1 MSETPD
7 TKPKDG
13 AAAAAAAAP
22 AAKKGGGAVAMILG
36 LLLPPILAAAGSFG
50 GARVAGGHQPA
61 APHVEAPA
69 HVEAKP
75 PGPTVALDPF
85 LVSVPDAKGKGH
97 PMKLSVAV
105 EFGGIVH
112 DEAALKAFVPR
123 IRDAIL
129 AHMRTLSY
137 EEALESAHSETLRE
151 DLLERCKKA
160 GAVGAERI
168 LITDLVSQ

>member
-1 MSETPD
+1 MSDTPD

-13 AAAAAAAAP
+13 AAAAAP
-22 AAKKGGGAVAMILG
+22 AAKKGGGAVAMVLG
-36 LLLPPILAAAGSFG
+36 IVLPAILAGAGSFG
-50 GARVAGGHQPA
+50 GARVAGAQQPV
-61 APHVEAPA
+61 HVEAPA
-69 HVEAKP
+69 HVELKP

-105 EFGGIVH
+105 EFGPLVH
-112 DEAALKAFVPR
+112 EDVLKAFVPR

-129 AHMRTLSY
+129 AHMRTLTY
-137 EEALESAHSETLRE
+137 EEALESAHSDKLRE
-151 DLLERCKKA
+151 ELLERCKKA
-160 GAVGAERI
+160 GAAGAERI

>member
-7 TKPKDG
+7 TKPKD
-13 AAAAAAAAP
+13 AAAEP
-22 AAKKGGGAVAMILG
+22 KKKGGGAVSMILG
-36 LLLPPILAAAGSFG
+36 ILLPAILAGGASFG
-50 GARVAGGHQPA
+50 GARVATGHQPP
-61 APHVEAPA
+61 PHVEAPA

-85 LVSVPDAKGKGH
+85 LVSVPDAKGKAH

-105 EFGGIVH
+105 EFGGLVH
-112 DEAALKAFVPR
+112 EDTLKAFVPR

-129 AHMRTLSY
+129 AHMRTLTY
-137 EEALESAHSETLRE
+137 EEALESAHSNVLRD

-160 GAVGAERI
+160 GALGAERI

>member
-13 AAAAAAAAP
+13 AAAAP

-36 LLLPPILAAAGSFG
+36 IVLPAILAAGASFG
-50 GARVAGGHQPA
+50 GARVATGHQP
-61 APHVEAPA
+61 APHVEAPV

-129 AHMRTLSY
+129 AHMRTLTY
-137 EEALESAHSETLRE
+137 EEALESAHSDALRE

-160 GAVGAERI
+160 GAAGAERI

>member
-7 TKPKDG
+7 TKPKEG
-13 AAAAAAAAP
+13 AAATAP
-22 AAKKGGGAVAMILG
+22 PAKKGGGVVAMVLG
-36 LLLPPILAAAGSFG
+36 IVLPAILAAAGSFG
-50 GARVAGGHQPA
+50 GARVAGAHTP
-61 APHVEAPA
+61 APHVEAAPA

-129 AHMRTLSY
+129 AHMRTLTY
-137 EEALESAHSETLRE
+137 EEALESAHSDTLRDE
-151 DLLERCKKA
+151 LLERCKKA

>member
-1 MSETPD
+1 MSDTPD
-7 TKPKDG
+7 TKPREG
-13 AAAAAAAAP
+13 ADAAAP
-22 AAKKGGGAVAMILG
+22 AKKGGGVVPMILG
-36 LLLPPILAAAGSFG
+36 ILLPAILAAGASFG

-61 APHVEAPA
+61 PHAEPAA

-97 PMKLSVAV
+97 PMKLSLAV
-105 EFGGIVH
+105 EFGGLVH
-112 DEAALKAFVPR
+112 EDTLKAFVPR

-129 AHMRTLSY
+129 AHMRSLTY
-137 EEALESAHSETLRE
+137 EEAVDSAHSDKLRDE
-151 DLLERCKKA
+151 LLERCKKA
-160 GAVGAERI
+160 GAAGAERI

>member
-1 MSETPD
+1 MSDTPD

-13 AAAAAAAAP
+13 AAAAAP
-22 AAKKGGGAVAMILG
+22 AAKKGGGAVAMVLG
-36 LLLPPILAAAGSFG
+36 IVLPAILAGAGSFG
-50 GARVAGGHQPA
+50 GARVAGAQQPA
-61 APHVEAPA
+61 AHVEAPA
-69 HVEAKP
+69 HVELKP

-105 EFGGIVH
+105 EFGPLVH
-112 DEAALKAFVPR
+112 EDILKAFVPR

-129 AHMRTLSY
+129 AHMRTLTY
-137 EEALESAHSETLRE
+137 EEALESAHSDKLRE
-151 DLLERCKKA
+151 ELLERCKKA
-160 GAVGAERI
+160 GAAGAERI

>member
-7 TKPKDG
+7 TKPKEG
-13 AAAAAAAAP
+13 AAAAAIP
-22 AAKKGGGAVAMILG
+22 AAKKGGGAVGMILG
-36 LLLPPILAAAGSFG
+36 ILLPAILAAGASFG

-61 APHVEAPA
+61 PHVEVAQ

-75 PGPTVALDPF
+75 PGPTIALDPF

-105 EFGGIVH
+105 EFGGLVH

-123 IRDAIL
+123 IRDAVL
-129 AHMRTLSY
+129 AYMRTLTY
-137 EEALESAHSETLRE
+137 EEALESAHSDKLRE
-151 DLLERCKKA
+151 ELLERCKKA
-160 GAVGAERI
+160 GASAAERI

>member
-7 TKPKDG
+7 TKPKEG
-13 AAAAAAAAP
+13 AAAAAP

-36 LLLPPILAAAGSFG
+36 ILLPALLAAAGSFG
-50 GARVAGGHQPA
+50 GARVAGAHQPA
-61 APHVEAPA
+61 PHAEVTA
-69 HVEAKP
+69 HVEVKP

-105 EFGGIVH
+105 EFGGLVH
-112 DEAALKAFVPR
+112 EDTLKAFVPR
-123 IRDAIL
+123 IRDAVL
-129 AHMRTLSY
+129 AYMRTLTY
-137 EEALESAHSETLRE
+137 EDALDSAHSDKLRDE
-151 DLLERCKKA
+151 LLERCKKA
-160 GAVGAERI
+160 GASGAERI

>member
-7 TKPKDG
+7 TKPNEG
-13 AAAAAAAAP
+13 AAAAEP

-36 LLLPPILAAAGSFG
+36 ILLPAILAGAASFG
-50 GARVAGGHQPA
+50 GARVAGAHQP
-61 APHVEAPA
+61 APHVEGAQ

-85 LVSVPDAKGKGH
+85 LVSVPDAKGKSH

-105 EFGGIVH
+105 EFGGLVH

-123 IRDAIL
+123 IRDAVL
-129 AHMRTLSY
+129 AYMRTLSY
-137 EEALESAHSETLRE
+137 EEALESAHSDKLRDE
-151 DLLERCKKA
+151 LLERCKKA
-160 GAVGAERI
+160 GASGAERV